1 MGDMWKARTTLG
13 SHASSR
19 SRKPSLLVYGPDTQ
33 EQNES
38 KAKAQ
43 RLRDKMAYKRRIT
56 RLEHEK
62 KVAIRDA
69 RSAATPVKKS
79 IVFGPRQFPPG
90 TRAART
96 TPNNFEFETASRE
109 DFVREYNS
117 ESPPDRS
124 ITSAAV
130 KEVYPLKEPAAA
142 ARESEYGA
150 GKGTRAGV
158 FPEPS
163 PEMLEIIQKQKA
175 FNARVEK
182 TLNPPTA
189 SFDRRSLE
197 TQWSGEV
204 KPETKAEKS
213 ARKRAAVARVAS
225 YTRPVPVS
233 PGFVWRDRAGVPTT
247 EPSQTAID
255 IKAEEARR
263 KAFEDRATRLREA
276 RVRQLVRSGTP
287 VPVEVP
293 KPAPVR
299 RPVVQKSNE
308 QIRID
313 AEKSAAAS
321 SGRTTYR
328 YPPMP
333 SPVPTTGPTTVGDV
347 SPSSAERQRQAALR
361 RTEQTPADRAR
372 RAAIIAENKTRIRL
386 EAEELAAKRARAARI
401 TTNINNARA
410 KLASNPKVATIARVS
425 SKIGKVRGPVITN
438 AADLLAEYVAAGRA
452 SRQAKMSDSRF
463 LRGKSMGS
471 YPGSLNKPRLPP
483 SIT

>member
-117 ESPPDRS
+117 ERPPDRP

-130 KEVYPLKEPAAA
+130 KEVYPLKEKVDA

-158 FPEPS
+158 NPIRSKYMDVDIVLNKQRSARIKERATPLVRS
-163 PEMLEIIQKQKA
+163 DDRRMLEEQWKPNDYESRGQTVAKKRNQRARLKA
-175 FNARVEK
+175 A
-182 TLNPPTA
+182 
-189 SFDRRSLE
+189 
-197 TQWSGEV
+197 
-204 KPETKAEKS
+204 
-213 ARKRAAVARVAS
+213 AAVDDATFPRI
-225 YTRPVPVS
+225 P
-233 PGFVWRDRAGVPTT
+233 PGRGFEYPSDK
-247 EPSQTAID
+247 PSQTAID
-255 IKAEEARR
+255 INAEKARR

-386 EAEELAAKRARAARI
+386 EAEELAAKRARAARMA
-401 TTNINNARA
+401 TNINAARA
-410 KLASNPKVATIARVS
+410 KLASNPVLSRL
-425 SKIGKVRGPVITN
+425 GKAQGPVITN
-438 AADLLAEYVAAGRA
+438 PSDLLTEYGKAGRA
-452 SRQAKMSDSRF
+452 ARLAKAQASSTNSSF
-463 LRGKSMGS
+463 LRSKSVS
-471 YPGSLNKPRLPP
+471 PFPGTTNKPKLPNF
-483 SIT
+483 